1 MVKVDLVVRESAY
14 IGDGI
19 FRGSVTVTV
28 ESDTRDYGNSV
39 IKIISDI
46 LKDNVNFDSAKVIES
61 PCA

>member
-1 MVKVDLVVRESAY
+1 MGKVDLVVRESAY

-28 ESDTRDYGNSV
+28 ESDTRNYSDSAL
-39 IKIISDI
+39 KIVSDI
-46 LKDNVNFDSAKVIES
+46 LKKNVTFDSETVIAS